1 MGTTHVVR
9 GEEWLPSL
17 PKHLQLFRYLGFKPP
32 KYMHIAQIMHLDENG
47 NKKKLSKR
55 DMGANLNDYERL
67 GYSASAVTE
76 YVMTLLNSNFEEWRM
91 ANPEKSYLV
100 FPFSIKKMASAGCLF
115 DFDKLNDVSK
125 NVLAR
130 MTAEEIYDATLSWAK
145 KYSPAFASRLSEDP
159 DYARRFFAIGRGGK
173 KPRKDFATFA
183 EAEKFF
189 SFFYDDSFALED
201 KISDFFD
208 KESVR
213 NCLEDFLKSYDPSCD
228 GTVWFENVKAVAE
241 KNGYCSDMKL
251 YKADPSRYKGNVGD
265 VSGFLRIAVTGR
277 SNSPDLYTVM
287 QILGSEKVKKRIT
300 SLLSSL

>member
-1 MGTTHVVR
+1 M
-9 GEEWLPSL
+9 
-17 PKHLQLFRYLGFKPP
+17 
-32 KYMHIAQIMHLDENG
+32 
-47 NKKKLSKR
+47 
-55 DMGANLNDYERL
+55 
-67 GYSASAVTE
+67 
-76 YVMTLLNSNFEEWRM
+76 
-91 ANPEKSYLV
+91 
-100 FPFSIKKMASAGCLF
+100 
-115 DFDKLNDVSK
+115 
-125 NVLAR
+125 
-130 MTAEEIYDATLSWAK
+130 
-145 KYSPAFASRLSEDP
+145 
-159 DYARRFFAIGRGGK
+159 
-173 KPRKDFATFA
+173 
-183 EAEKFF
+183 
-189 SFFYDDSFALED
+189 ED

-241 KNGYCSDMKL
+241 KNGYCPDMKL